1 MYTKLLA
8 HVRFLFGLSLLE
20 FLEICP
26 ISSLDRLIQEL
37 VVVLNTCLVDIT
49 AQLSVIVN
57 AIVLD
62 LLE

>member
-1 MYTKLLA
+1 MK
-8 HVRFLFGLSLLE
+8 FK
-20 FLEICP
+20 ICP
-26 ISSLDRLIQEL
+26 ISSFDSLIQEL

-57 AIVLD
+57 AVVLD